1 MYNVSVF
8 VTNGRGSSAAVSK
21 RVLSKEAG
29 LTQNYY
35 AMFYCENCFISLSVS
50 SGTSTNS
57 SPSKTLLVNLV
68 TLPYI
73 LQLFIGDSSSSAI
86 LVAAGIIIFAVLV
99 IIIATVIM
107 FIIR

>member
-1 MYNVSVF
+1 
-8 VTNGRGSSAAVSK
+8 
-21 RVLSKEAG
+21 
-29 LTQNYY
+29 
-35 AMFYCENCFISLSVS
+35 MFYCENCFISLSVS

-57 SPSKTLLVNLV
+57 SPSKKLLVNLV

-86 LVAAGIIIFAVLV
+86 PVAAGIIIFAVLV
-99 IIIATVIM
+99 ILIATVII